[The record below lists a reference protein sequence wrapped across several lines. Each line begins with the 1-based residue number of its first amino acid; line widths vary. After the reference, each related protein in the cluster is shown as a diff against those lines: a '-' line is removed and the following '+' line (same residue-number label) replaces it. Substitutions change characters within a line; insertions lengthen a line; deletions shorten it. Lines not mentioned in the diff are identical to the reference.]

1 MSEKQ
6 NVSAESLMEVMKDS
20 ALVRLVTIIDVSS
33 MSVLELLE
41 SGFTRQEVSRA
52 LAKGVIAYETGTP
65 QAKTVGE
72 AFESGDYF
80 FQMLNTKVRLTDLG
94 LYVLDCI
101 KAGEQRRLSE
111 LKGHFDT
118 SAFHPPGGPAV

>member
-1 MSEKQ
+1 
-6 NVSAESLMEVMKDS
+6 
-20 ALVRLVTIIDVSS
+20 

-41 SGFTRQEVSRA
+41 SGFTRQEVSRG
-52 LAKGVIAYETGTP
+52 LSKGVIEYETGAPHMETLG
-65 QAKTVGE
+65 K

-80 FQMLNTKVRLTDLG
+80 FQMLNTKVRLTELG
-94 LYVLDCI
+94 LYVLDCV
-101 KAGEQRRLSE
+101 KSSEQRRLNE

>member
-20 ALVRLVTIIDVSS
+20 ALVRLVTIIDISS

-52 LAKGVIAYETGTP
+52 LAKGVIVYETETP
-65 QAKTVGE
+65 QTKTVGE

-80 FQMLNTKVRLTDLG
+80 FQMLNTKVRLTELG

-101 KAGEQRRLSE
+101 KAGEQRRLGE

>member
-1 MSEKQ
+1 MSEKKG
-6 NVSAESLMEVMKDS
+6 VSAESLMEVMKDS
-20 ALVRLVTIIDVSS
+20 ALVRLVAIIDVSS
-33 MSVLELLE
+33 MSVLEILE

-65 QAKTVGE
+65 HVKTVGE

-80 FQMLNTKVRLTDLG
+80 FQMLNTKVRLTELG

-101 KAGEQRRLSE
+101 KSGDEPRLGE

-118 SAFHPPGGPAV
+118 SAFHPPGGPTV